1 MIMSLKQREIKFK
14 PRIQLNHNTDIDVVI
29 GVDIDVDFYV
39 RLNRVR
45 FFRVFSVLNRVV
57 WKGRRFSN
65 ACSQALKRVP
75 FWTESL

>member
-14 PRIQLNHNTDIDVVI
+14 PRILLNHNTDIDVDVDVDIDVVI

-45 FFRVFSVLNRVV
+45 FS
-57 WKGRRFSN
+57 G
-65 ACSQALKRVP
+65 
-75 FWTESL
+75 SLAY